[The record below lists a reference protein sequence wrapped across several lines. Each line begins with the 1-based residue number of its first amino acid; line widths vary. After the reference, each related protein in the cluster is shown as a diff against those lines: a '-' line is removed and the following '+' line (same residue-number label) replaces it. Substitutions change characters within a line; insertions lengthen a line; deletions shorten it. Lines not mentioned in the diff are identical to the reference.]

1 MPSPLFLTIKKR
13 KLPCNKILSVLGDIM
28 IIITII
34 TLIVAI
40 ALLLTKISP
49 LQFSRLTAITFSF
62 SLFLSFVALYTE
74 SLGSGIRIPNLD
86 FSLIRT
92 DIPLSLEDF
101 MTYFMDYLKPIL
113 QPIPV
118 NYSNEVLADQ
128 INALAILLFLLSLI
142 VIFLF
147 VVFTINAI
155 ILIYR
160 EKLVNYF
167 SNKYIRA
174 YLKLNTSLIVLELF
188 FLSTTIVYFLYTL
201 SKGLQF
207 IAQHPI
213 IFSS

>member
-1 MPSPLFLTIKKR
+1 
-13 KLPCNKILSVLGDIM
+13 
-28 IIITII
+28 
-34 TLIVAI
+34 
-40 ALLLTKISP
+40 
-49 LQFSRLTAITFSF
+49 
-62 SLFLSFVALYTE
+62 
-74 SLGSGIRIPNLD
+74 
-86 FSLIRT
+86 
-92 DIPLSLEDF
+92 

-201 SKGLQF
+201 SKGYNS
-207 IAQHPI
+207 I
-213 IFSS
+213 I

>member
-1 MPSPLFLTIKKR
+1 
-13 KLPCNKILSVLGDIM
+13 M

-62 SLFLSFVALYTE
+62 SLFLSFGALYTE
-74 SLGSGIRIPNLD
+74 SLGSGIGIPNLD

-101 MTYFMDYLKPIL
+101 TEFFMDYLKPIL

>member
-1 MPSPLFLTIKKR
+1 
-13 KLPCNKILSVLGDIM
+13 M

-49 LQFSRLTAITFSF
+49 IQFSRPLAIAFLF
-62 SLFLSFVALYTE
+62 CAFLSFGALYIE
-74 SLGSGIRIPNLD
+74 SLGIWNIYSR
-86 FSLIRT
+86 LIRT